1 MATRRWAT
9 FAALVVALVSA
20 GCSSGRR
27 GPATPAYPI
36 NPDPNSAY
44 CLVYVPPV
52 YREVAR
58 VVECRPAG
66 CDVVTVPVK
75 QIVFEERMKP
85 ACYTPKRTACRSRTE
100 EVLVQT
106 SPGCDVWKPVDCGC
120 GDEACFQH
128 VKTPPTYKLC
138 DKTVTEG
145 GVAYCAF
152 TPPEYEIVAK
162 TVTSCEKKSVY
173 RPGDYRVVADR
184 ELFQEGRYEWRRR
197 TDCPKP
203 CAPCG
208 PCGTAAGPA
217 APVRSAPALRP
228 GFGSAPSAD

>member
-1 MATRRWAT
+1 
-9 FAALVVALVSA
+9 
-20 GCSSGRR
+20 
-27 GPATPAYPI
+27 
-36 NPDPNSAY
+36 
-44 CLVYVPPV
+44 VYVPPV

-85 ACYTPKRTACRSRTE
+85 ACYTPKRTACRSRTD

-184 ELFQEGRYEWRRR
+184 GSSRRAA
-197 TDCPKP
+197 TS
-203 CAPCG
+203 G
-208 PCGTAAGPA
+208 AAGRTARSPAPRAARAAPPGHA
-217 APVRSAPALRP
+217 APVRSPALRP
-228 GFGSAPSAD
+228 GRLGALRRLTHASTAGRRPRSPGPSSSKARATARPASARGRAG